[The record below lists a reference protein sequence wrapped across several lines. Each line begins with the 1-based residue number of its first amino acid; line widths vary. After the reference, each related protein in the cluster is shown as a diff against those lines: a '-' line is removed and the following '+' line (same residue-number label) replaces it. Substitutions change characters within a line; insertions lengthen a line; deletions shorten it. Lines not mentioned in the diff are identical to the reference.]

1 MTVACESAVG
11 SSISQHTNFMIQ
23 QLGHVSKGL
32 ASFGFYFATSI
43 FVFKTDSHIQG
54 SLCCRSGQCP
64 PYGRKSF
71 SEASKAFPSVGGQCV
86 YSQCRCKGGKRSKFL
101 PEGKMIITVIYCIVG
116 HITLSRNGVL
126 LAGENGRK

>member
-23 QLGHVSKGL
+23 QLDVSKGL
-32 ASFGFYFATSI
+32 ASFRFYFATSI

-64 PYGRKSF
+64 PYGGKSF
-71 SEASKAFPSVGGQCV
+71 SEASKTFLSVGGQCV

-101 PEGKMIITVIYCIVG
+101 PEGKMIITITYCIVG
-116 HITLSRNGVL
+116 HHTV
-126 LAGENGRK
+126 